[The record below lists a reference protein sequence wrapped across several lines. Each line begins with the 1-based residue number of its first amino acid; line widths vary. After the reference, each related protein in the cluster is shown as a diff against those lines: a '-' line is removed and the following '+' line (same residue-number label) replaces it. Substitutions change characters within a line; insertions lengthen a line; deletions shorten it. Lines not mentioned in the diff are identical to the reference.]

1 MVDEKIITTK
11 EFATACRKAIPEGIV
26 LLEND
31 GALPLVEK
39 EKVAIFG
46 RGQFEYLKS
55 GSGSG
60 GRVNCPYVTNIYDEI
75 KNRVTLDDN
84 VVRFYR
90 DFIEENPFDTGD
102 GWKPCFCQND
112 AVPSEDLVR
121 NAAARSDKAIYV
133 ICRNVGEGFDY
144 EKTPGNWYLSDE
156 EDKTINLLSQH
167 FKNVIVLLNSG
178 NIMDMSWVKRYNIG
192 TVAYIWQGG
201 QEGGAGT
208 VDALM
213 GDVAP
218 SGRLTD
224 TIAITPED
232 YPCDD
237 CFGDLAQN
245 IHKED
250 IYVGYRYFETFAK
263 DKVLYPFGFGL
274 GYTKFSQTV
283 TGVAK
288 YGDIVTISVIVEN
301 IGDYSGKDV
310 EQV

>member
-133 ICRNVGEGFDY
+133 ICRKVGEGF
-144 EKTPGNWYLSDE
+144 
-156 EDKTINLLSQH
+156 
-167 FKNVIVLLNSG
+167 
-178 NIMDMSWVKRYNIG
+178 
-192 TVAYIWQGG
+192 A
-201 QEGGAGT
+201 
-208 VDALM
+208 
-213 GDVAP
+213 
-218 SGRLTD
+218 
-224 TIAITPED
+224 
-232 YPCDD
+232 
-237 CFGDLAQN
+237 
-245 IHKED
+245 
-250 IYVGYRYFETFAK
+250 
-263 DKVLYPFGFGL
+263 
-274 GYTKFSQTV
+274 
-283 TGVAK
+283 
-288 YGDIVTISVIVEN
+288 
-301 IGDYSGKDV
+301 
-310 EQV
+310 